1 MAWHVG
7 ACASDASVDG
17 GGGVSNV
24 TALKPRTQE
33 QTWLSPDQVCE
44 RVPGMTVD
52 NLKVLRANGKGPV
65 FYKPTGDHGKITLY
79 AATEVDAWVA
89 SGRRSTRE
97 QS

>member
-33 QTWLSPDQVCE
+33 HTW
-44 RVPGMTVD
+44 
-52 NLKVLRANGKGPV
+52 KVLRANGKGPV